1 MQFLYLINKKE
12 SNFCYSLFYGVVNVT
27 ILEPMTPD
35 KNTCPPAGMSVYT
48 ELIRIMKDSTQEYYN
63 MRIALGLECA

>member
-1 MQFLYLINKKE
+1 ME
-12 SNFCYSLFYGVVNVT
+12 SFWGVINVT
-27 ILEPMTPD
+27 ILEPMVLD
-35 KNTCPPAGMSVYT
+35 KNTCSTADMSIYT